1 MLDQQ
6 IKMTTSPY
14 IALYDLLV
22 KKDNLLCQINEQI
35 DFTFIYEELIKN
47 YSEDQGRP
55 AQDPVMVFKYLMLKS
70 IFKLSDVD
78 VVARSEVDMSFKYFL
93 GIAPEDSVID
103 PSLLTKFRKLR
114 LKNIELLDLLLGTT
128 AKMALEKGIIDSE
141 TIIIDSTHTKARYNQ
156 KSNREVLLEHAKKLR
171 KEIYAV
177 DEDLKE
183 TMPKKI
189 NSGILEEVIEYCDEL
204 ISFTTGTPK
213 LQMFP
218 RVTEKSNYLK
228 EIVEDNLEALQ
239 ESYDEDARLGHKSYD
254 TSFFGYKTHL
264 AVTPERIIV
273 AATVTS
279 GEKHDGKEL
288 KELVKKTKNTGM
300 KLKTV
305 IGDGAYAEKENLELA
320 KEEEFELIAKLSK
333 AVTHGNKRN
342 SGNFLFNK
350 DAGMYVCPTGH
361 MSIKKVSKRPKKNA
375 KDGKGDVETYF
386 FDVER
391 CKVCP
396 SKEGCYREGSK
407 TKSFSVS
414 IMSNTH
420 EEHAVF
426 QETEYFKEKAKNR
439 YIVEAKNSELKHRH
453 GYDVASSSGLIGM
466 RMQGAV
472 TTFVVNLKRIM
483 KLMDE

>member
-6 IKMTTSPY
+6 IRIQASPY
-14 IALYDLLV
+14 LALYDILV
-22 KKDNLLCQINEQI
+22 KKDNLLRQINEQI
-35 DFTFIYEELIKN
+35 DFSFIYEELRKN

-55 AQDPVMVFKYLMLKS
+55 AQDPIMMFKYLMLKS
-70 IFKLSDVD
+70 IFKLSDID

-128 AKMALEKGIIDSE
+128 AKMALEKGIIKSE
-141 TIIIDSTHTKARYNQ
+141 TIIVDSTHTKARYNQ
-156 KSNREVLLEHAKKLR
+156 KTSREVLLEHAKKLR

-177 DEDLKE
+177 DEGLKE
-183 TMPKKI
+183 AMPKKI
-189 NSGILEEVIEYCDEL
+189 NSGILEEVIEYCDKL
-204 ISFTTGTPK
+204 ISFANETPK
-213 LQMFP
+213 LQLFP

-228 EIVEDNLEALQ
+228 EIVEDNLEELQ
-239 ESYDEDARLGHKSYD
+239 ESYDEEARLGHKSYD

-264 AVTPERIIV
+264 AVTPERVIV

-288 KELVKKTKNTGM
+288 KELVRKTKDSGIN
-300 KLKTV
+300 LKTV

-320 KEEEFELIAKLSK
+320 KEEKFELIAKLSK
-333 AVTHGNKRN
+333 TVTHGNKRN
-342 SGNFLFNK
+342 NESFLFNK
-350 DAGMYVCPTGH
+350 DAGMYVCPAGH
-361 MSIKKVSKRPKKNA
+361 MSIKKVKKRPKKNA
-375 KDGKGDVETYF
+375 KDGKGDAETYF

-391 CKVCP
+391 CRICP
-396 SKEGCYREGSK
+396 SREGCYREGSK

-420 EEHAVF
+420 EEQAAF

-453 GYDVASSSGLIGM
+453 GYDVASSSGLTGM
-466 RMQGAV
+466 KMQGAV
-472 TTFVVNLKRIM
+472 TIFVTNLKRIM
-483 KLMDE
+483 KIMIE

>member
-6 IKMTTSPY
+6 TKMVTSPY
-14 IALYDLLV
+14 MALYDILV
-22 KKDNLLCQINEQI
+22 KKDNLLRQINEQI
-35 DFTFIYEELIKN
+35 DFTFIYEELRKN

-55 AQDPVMVFKYLMLKS
+55 AQDPIMMFKYLMLKN

-93 GIAPEDSVID
+93 GIAPEDKVIE

-128 AKMALEKGIIDSE
+128 AKLAIEKGIIESE
-141 TIIIDSTHTKARYNQ
+141 TIIVDSTHTKARYNQ
-156 KSNREVLLEHAKKLR
+156 KSAREVLLEHAKKLR
-171 KEIYAV
+171 KEIYAI
-177 DEDLKE
+177 DEDLKDA
-183 TMPKKI
+183 MPKKI

-204 ISFTTGTPK
+204 ISFTEVTPK
-213 LQMFP
+213 LRMFP

-228 EIVEDNLEALQ
+228 EIVEDHQEALK

-288 KELVKKTKNTGM
+288 KELVAKTKNTGM

-320 KEEEFELIAKLSK
+320 KREEFELIAKLSK
-333 AVTHGNKRN
+333 TVTHGNKKNR
-342 SGNFLFNK
+342 GNFHFNK
-350 DAGMYVCPTGH
+350 DADMYVCPAGH
-361 MSIKKVSKRPKKNA
+361 MSIKKVKKRPRKNA
-375 KDGKGDVETYF
+375 KDGNGDVETYF
-386 FDVER
+386 FDVDR
-391 CKVCP
+391 CRICP

-414 IMSNTH
+414 IMSNIH
-420 EEHAVF
+420 EEHAIF
-426 QETEYFKEKAKNR
+426 QETEYFKEKAKIR

-472 TTFVVNLKRIM
+472 TAFVVNIKRIM
-483 KLMDE
+483 KIMTI